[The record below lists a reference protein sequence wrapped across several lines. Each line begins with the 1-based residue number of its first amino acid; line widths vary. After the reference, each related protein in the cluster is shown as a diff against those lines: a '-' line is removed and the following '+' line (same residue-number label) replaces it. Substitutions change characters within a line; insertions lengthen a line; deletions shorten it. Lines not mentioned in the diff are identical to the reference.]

1 MNILVVTQYFW
12 PENFRV
18 NELVSDFVARGHR
31 VTVLTGQ
38 PNYPGGQF
46 FEGYGRHGPRVEH
59 ALGAEIIRVPMLARG
74 DGGGVRLALNFL
86 SFAISASVAAYTR
99 LSGSGGSFDAV
110 FVFEVSPITVGIPA
124 IVASRRFD
132 IPLLFW
138 VLDLWPE
145 TLAATGAVRAK
156 PVLWLVGLLVRW
168 IYRNCS
174 RVLVASR
181 AFVDNVMHYGAT
193 QQKVRYFPNWIESEF
208 HANEHADI
216 SNWRLPQGFRIVYA
230 GNIGAS
236 QGFPEIVA
244 AAEKLAVVCP
254 QVHWVIAGDGR
265 MAQWVKEDV
274 AKRKLTDRF
283 LFLGQ
288 QPQELMPPL
297 FAAADALIVGLVGHQ
312 ADSVFAQTVPGKV
325 QSYLAAGKPIVA
337 MLDGEGAKI
346 IDEACAGLT
355 CVSGDVDALVASIR
369 KLTEMT
375 EAQRAQMGARAEA
388 YAHAEFD
395 RKMLFDR
402 LEGWFTEAVTEHA
415 SMRK

>member
-38 PNYPGGQF
+38 PNYPAGQF

-74 DGGGVRLALNFL
+74 GGGGLRLALNFL

-99 LSGSGGSFDAV
+99 LRGTFDAV
-110 FVFEVSPITVGIPA
+110 FVFEVSPVTVGIPA
-124 IVASRRFD
+124 IVASRRFN

-156 PVLWLVGLLVRW
+156 PALWLVGLLVRW

-181 AFVDNVMHYGAT
+181 AFVDNVRHYGAT
-193 QQKVRYFPNWIESEF
+193 QQKVRYFPNWIEAEF
-208 HANEHADI
+208 HADEHADI
-216 SNWRLPQGFRIVYA
+216 SGWKLPQGFRIVYA

-244 AAEKLAVVCP
+244 AAEQLAVVCP

-265 MAQWVKEDV
+265 MAPWVKEEV
-274 AKRKLTDRF
+274 VSRKLGDRF

-297 FAAADALIVGLVGHQ
+297 FAAADALIVGLK
-312 ADSVFAQTVPGKV
+312 AESVFAQTVPGKV
-325 QSYLAAGKPIVA
+325 QSYLAAGKPILA

-346 IDEACAGLT
+346 IDEAGAGLT
-355 CVSGDVDALVASIR
+355 CGTGDVDALVAR
-369 KLTEMT
+369 VKHLTEMT
-375 EAQRAQMGARAEA
+375 EAQRAAMGARAQA
-388 YAHAEFD
+388 YANAEFD
-395 RKMLFDR
+395 RKKLFDR
-402 LEGWFTEAVTEHA
+402 LEGWFTEAVAEHA
-415 SMRK
+415 GMRK